1 MDRQVLLEQE
11 RSENYIHN
19 VSIYHETL
27 ILIEKRENN
36 FKRQRVEIKW
46 QAFGGFPLVMYNYSV
61 PRKAVKPSRKSK
73 LLLKRRV
80 WKWTNFWNEEGG

>member
-1 MDRQVLLEQE
+1 M
-11 RSENYIHN
+11 
-19 VSIYHETL
+19 
-27 ILIEKRENN
+27 
-36 FKRQRVEIKW
+36 KW
-46 QAFGGFPLVMYNYSV
+46 QEFCGFPLVMYNYSM